1 MYRTIIVPLDGSEY
15 SERALVTATS
25 LARVMGAQLV
35 LVRAVSTSV
44 FPGVDATEAQVKAV
58 SEAEAYLTAL
68 SRPLAEKDIR
78 VEIAVPFMSA
88 PEGILLEINQ
98 RKADLVVMCTHGRS
112 GLGRWIYGSVAEKV
126 LAHSPVPVLLVKPT
140 GLVTPLLLGSAQA
153 PLLVPLDGSSYAE
166 AVLPYALDLSRT
178 LNRKLILLRVATY
191 AIVPVNVP
199 GQNFTFPSEVQ
210 EMVNKEEQKEAEDY
224 LAKLTERLKADGQLV
239 QSVVRWGE
247 PAITIQEE
255 SKAAGAGMIIMTTHG
270 QTGLKNVIMGDVALE
285 VVRLTSVPLFLVRPA
300 ELKN

>member
-58 SEAEAYLTAL
+58 GEAEAYLTAL
-68 SRPLAEKDIR
+68 SRQLAEKDMR

-98 RKADLVVMCTHGRS
+98 RKADMVVMCTHGRS

-166 AVLPYALDLSRT
+166 AALPYALDLSRT
-178 LNRKLILLRVATY
+178 FGRKLILLRVATY
-191 AIVPVNVP
+191 AIVPVNMP

-210 EMVNKEEQKEAEDY
+210 EMVNKEEQQEAEDY

-239 QSVVRWGE
+239 QSMVRWGE
-247 PAITIQEE
+247 PAETIQEE
-255 SKAAGAGMIIMTTHG
+255 SKATGAGMIIMTTHG

-285 VVRLTSVPLFLVRPA
+285 VVRLTSLPLFLVRPA